1 MIDIL
6 AAALAILGAFFMFT
20 AALGVAIFTDVY
32 ARMHCAGKSATLG
45 AALMLSSA
53 ALWSGDP
60 GIAFR
65 CLISALFFLLTGP
78 IACHTL
84 ARAVCR
90 TDGRLDKGCKPCGD
104 PPAARQDS
112 ARLTTD

>member
-1 MIDIL
+1 MIEFL
-6 AAALAILGAFFMFT
+6 AAALAVLGAFFMFT

-45 AALMLSSA
+45 AALMLASA

-60 GIAFR
+60 GIALR
-65 CLISALFFLLTGP
+65 CVVSALFFLLTGP

-90 TDGRLDKGCKPCGD
+90 TDGRLPPGGQTCGGA
-104 PPAARQDS
+104 PAADQDP